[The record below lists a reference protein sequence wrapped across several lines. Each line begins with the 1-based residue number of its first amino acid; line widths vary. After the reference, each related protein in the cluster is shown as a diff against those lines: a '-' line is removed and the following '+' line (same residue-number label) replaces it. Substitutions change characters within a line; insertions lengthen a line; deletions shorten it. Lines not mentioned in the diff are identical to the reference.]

1 MTSKEKAFEAI
12 DNFYSDWLEDYFA
25 RERNCM
31 MNYDEAIKAFKEL
44 LETPDYECEAIS
56 GGIDE
61 KLILIVSTALETAKK
76 EHAELSAI
84 KQRAEEM
91 KNKYKSSAPIID
103 YIIKGVSK

>member
-1 MTSKEKAFEAI
+1 
-12 DNFYSDWLEDYFA
+12 
-25 RERNCM
+25 

-84 KQRAEEM
+84 KQRVEEYA
-91 KNKYKSSAPIID
+91 KDYQLTSEEIYCIN
-103 YIIKGVSK
+103 YIIKGETK

>member
-1 MTSKEKAFEAI
+1 
-12 DNFYSDWLEDYFA
+12 
-25 RERNCM
+25 

-84 KQRAEEM
+84 KQRAEEYA
-91 KNKYKSSAPIID
+91 KDYQLTSEEIYCIN
-103 YIIKGVSK
+103 YIIKGETK

>member
-1 MTSKEKAFEAI
+1 
-12 DNFYSDWLEDYFA
+12 
-25 RERNCM
+25 

-61 KLILIVSTALETAKK
+61 KLILIVSTALETANK

-84 KQRAEEM
+84 KQRAEEKKEELNIYIEKHNISIVWEM
-91 KNKYKSSAPIID
+91 SNRNSISLIN
-103 YIIKGVSK
+103 YIIKGESK

>member
-1 MTSKEKAFEAI
+1 
-12 DNFYSDWLEDYFA
+12 
-25 RERNCM
+25 

-61 KLILIVSTALETAKK
+61 KLILIVSTALETANK

-84 KQRAEEM
+84 NNNGRKKRK
-91 KNKYKSSAPIID
+91 KN
-103 YIIKGVSK
+103 